1 MASRRRAHRW
11 SLAAS
16 PLAPSSVQQLIL
28 GGLAAMAPLIIVPD
42 RPDDKPAKEH
52 RARRRFRKLNWD
64 SNTVLV
70 YFAKF

>member
-11 SLAAS
+11 SLAACS
-16 PLAPSSVQQLIL
+16 LAPSSVWQLLL
-28 GGLAAMAPLIIVPD
+28 GGLAVMAPLIIV
-42 RPDDKPAKEH
+42 RYGPDDKPAKSTG
-52 RARRRFRKLNWD
+52 RAANLAANWD